1 MIPLIFRIANKRTNE
16 LIYKTGTVTDL
27 ENKLMVIRGK
37 GWVRR
42 DIDLE
47 YGINMYTL
55 IYLKQITNKDLL
67 YTTGNS
73 SQDYK
78 IT

>member
-1 MIPLIFRIANKRTNE
+1 
-16 LIYKTGTVTDL
+16 
-27 ENKLMVIRGK
+27 MVIRGK